1 MQLSKNEE
9 EAYEILKKNRLPVFK
24 IKDLV
29 LLLNINPV
37 KTYNLI
43 KSLKKKRVIDV
54 LSSGIYSFKDTDDF
68 VAGAYLNWPSYVS
81 FLSALNYYGFSDN
94 LPKKITYVST
104 KYRKDDRFE
113 YVCLS
118 KKRFFGYKKEGNIIL
133 AEKEKAFVDSLLFP
147 KYSGGIKE
155 ISKLLKENFEK
166 LNLDKLIDYSLK
178 TGSKIVLRRLGFIL
192 EEKLDKN
199 KIKFLLNKIG
209 KGTHFLDPSIKKR
222 KNLNHTWLLYTDLE

>member
-94 LPKKITYVST
+94 LPKKLICLFSF
-104 KYRKDDRFE
+104 DRI
-113 YVCLS
+113 
-118 KKRFFGYKKEGNIIL
+118 N
-133 AEKEKAFVDSLLFP
+133 
-147 KYSGGIKE
+147 
-155 ISKLLKENFEK
+155 
-166 LNLDKLIDYSLK
+166 
-178 TGSKIVLRRLGFIL
+178 TVLL
-192 EEKLDKN
+192 EEVDVASNSINEGYLSV
-199 KIKFLLNKIG
+199 IFL
-209 KGTHFLDPSIKKR
+209 
-222 KNLNHTWLLYTDLE
+222 